1 MKWFLLYFVIGFA
14 IAVVF
19 RVYDIATGE
28 ADVNDSLG
36 DGSYDVCLIFFLGWG
51 LIIPI
56 ILIFWILYGIKFLI
70 KHLANFAVRI
80 GKKKE

>member
-1 MKWFLLYFVIGFA
+1 MKWILLYFVIGFA

-28 ADVNDSLG
+28 ADMNDPLGDDSL
-36 DGSYDVCLIFFLGWG
+36 DVCLIFFLGWG
-51 LIIPI
+51 LIIPM